1 MTYGSIIAIACALFV
16 IFFIPYM
23 EKNNKKK
30 NNTSVWISSIQ
41 EAGT

>member
-1 MTYGSIIAIACALFV
+1 MTYGSIIAIACELFV

-30 NNTSVWISSIQ
+30 K
-41 EAGT
+41 